1 MRVAVQSREWPTSKI
16 KEVNVLLRLNFR
28 TLLMG
33 LMVIIIVYLQYRLW
47 AAEGGLGNLASVK
60 TQIEQRS
67 KENAALLER
76 NQSLQEEVM
85 SLRTGTTVIEQRARS
100 ELGMIKENETF
111 YLIVDE
117 KKDKEGK

>member
-1 MRVAVQSREWPTSKI
+1 M
-16 KEVNVLLRLNFR
+16 LLRLNFR

>member
-117 KKDKEGK
+117 KEDKEAK